1 MGWCVMGWRSK
12 IIHEVTT
19 MERKKWPAVLRGRST
34 LYYVPGGCGSSWEF
48 RFQDAQIHSRYG

>member
-1 MGWCVMGWRSK
+1 MGWPSK
-12 IIHEVTT
+12 KIHEVTT
-19 MERKKWPAVLRGRST
+19 MERKKWPAVVLRGRST

>member
-1 MGWCVMGWRSK
+1 MGWPSK

-19 MERKKWPAVLRGRST
+19 MERKKWPAVVLRGRST

-48 RFQDAQIHSRYG
+48 RFQDAQIHSRYGG